1 MLTIYVIRFRQDKKQ
16 SEVTKRKKF
25 MMKKKETITHQEV
38 TILCNVSVKKRE
50 DKCFN
55 VLYTELLGS
64 YIDIYIYFEYG

>member
-1 MLTIYVIRFRQDKKQ
+1 
-16 SEVTKRKKF
+16 

-64 YIDIYIYFEYG
+64 YIDIYIYTLNTAK